1 MEIKKRKRGERNGVK
16 YNQKKRGQ
24 ELEMFLFIIVLTVFA
39 AVLGVV
45 AKGGKTQTME
55 QVQNVIVRLVLY

>member
-24 ELEMFLFIIVLTVFA
+24 ELEMFLFIIVA
-39 AVLGVV
+39 DCICSCSLG
-45 AKGGKTQTME
+45 
-55 QVQNVIVRLVLY
+55 